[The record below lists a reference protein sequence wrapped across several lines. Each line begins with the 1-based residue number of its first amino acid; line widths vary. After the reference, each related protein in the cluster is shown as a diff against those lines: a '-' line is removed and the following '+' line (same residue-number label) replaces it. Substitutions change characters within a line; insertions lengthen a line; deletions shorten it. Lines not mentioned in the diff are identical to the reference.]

1 MLFDQVFD
9 LTGGR
14 NDDVDVF
21 TQRKAKILRSVEIER
36 INERDSQSGSAHL
49 NRKSTV

>member
-9 LTGGR
+9 LIRGR
-14 NDDVDVF
+14 NDDLDIL
-21 TQRKAKILRSVEIER
+21 TERKAKILRSGEIER
-36 INERDSQSGSAHL
+36 INEGDSQSGSAHL